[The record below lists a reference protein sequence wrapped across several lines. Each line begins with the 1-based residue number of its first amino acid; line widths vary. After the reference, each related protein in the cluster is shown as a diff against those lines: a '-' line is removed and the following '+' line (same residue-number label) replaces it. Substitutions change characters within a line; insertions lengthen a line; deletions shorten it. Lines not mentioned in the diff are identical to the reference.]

1 VVRRIGSVATPRMVF
16 LVIIELISL
25 LFSRSRRFDDPIL
38 TFVLGFTWLAD
49 GTRRR
54 RGKSDFQRR
63 LIKIIE

>member
-1 VVRRIGSVATPRMVF
+1 MVRRIGSVATPRLVF
-16 LVIIELISL
+16 LVIIELIFL
-25 LFSRSRRFDDPIL
+25 LFPDLGLYDPIL